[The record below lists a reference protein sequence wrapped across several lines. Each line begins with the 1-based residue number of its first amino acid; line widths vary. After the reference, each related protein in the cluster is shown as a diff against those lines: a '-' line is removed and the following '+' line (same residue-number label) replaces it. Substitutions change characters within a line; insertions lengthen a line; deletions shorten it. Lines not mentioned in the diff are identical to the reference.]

1 MGFSRQSH
9 TVGFLIALIFK
20 LKGELLSVKVRKNRI
35 QSKNILFFFFLP
47 EYDSL
52 LFTFY
57 MCVFGCGMISDTLW
71 EQTG

>member
-35 QSKNILFFFFLP
+35 QSKNILFFFFFQNMIHF
-47 EYDSL
+47 SL
-52 LFTFY
+52 LST
-57 MCVFGCGMISDTLW
+57 CVFLGVV
-71 EQTG
+71 